1 MKREK
6 RLTKRERKA
15 LAPPRP
21 APTPR
26 ASSAGGGGGQEAQ
39 HIHCIACGRH
49 LDPSQFDEAAPTAT
63 IVKCQHGSQFAA
75 CVACAARAQ
84 ELLDEHDRTGQP
96 VKAAQVWH

>member
-21 APTPR
+21 AAAPAHTH
-26 ASSAGGGGGQEAQ
+26 

-49 LDPSQFDEAAPTAT
+49 LEPEEMQTGEA
-63 IVKCQHGSQFAA
+63 VMLRCLHGSTFPS
-75 CVACAARAQ
+75 CSGCRARSV
-84 ELLDEHDRTGQP
+84 ELLAEHDRTGQS
-96 VKAAQVWH
+96 VRTASAWH

>member
-21 APTPR
+21 AAAP
-26 ASSAGGGGGQEAQ
+26 AHVH

-49 LDPSQFDEAAPTAT
+49 LEPEEMQTGEALMLR
-63 IVKCQHGSQFAA
+63 CQHGSTFPS
-75 CVACAARAQ
+75 CSGCRSRSI
-84 ELLDEHDRTGQP
+84 ELLAEHDRTGQA
-96 VKAAQVWH
+96 VRTASAWH